1 MKKITW
7 SVAALLIAGTTLF
20 GQVTNEDYVKQQEE
34 LKSLEYQIEDLID
47 AIRMD
52 MYYGHLERQR
62 GMYYINGILQVKS
75 RNRDLMA
82 ELWKKRN
89 VTLSERY
96 IKLN

>member
-89 VTLSERY
+89 VTLGERY